1 MWFASW
7 AISEEM
13 FYVALQ
19 IIDQQ
24 SNNFKDLSLTFRA
37 NTLILHSLKSRREK
51 QNNQTKT

>member
-24 SNNFKDLSLTFRA
+24 SNNFKDLSLTFRD